1 MFGTVLHFLL
11 FVLIGVVLD
20 LIVSTHYLCL
30 SEGKKLGACITC
42 WVYIVA
48 SFLMI
53 KTIFNDETILL
64 TIAFATGSA
73 IGTFLAMVLK
83 KAKSAQ

>member
-1 MFGTVLHFLL
+1 VFGSVLHFLL
-11 FVLIGVVLD
+11 FVLIGIVLD

-42 WVYIVA
+42 WIYIVA

-53 KTIFNDETILL
+53 KIIFNDETILL

-73 IGTFLAMVLK
+73 IGTFLAMALRK
-83 KAKSAQ
+83 GKSGE